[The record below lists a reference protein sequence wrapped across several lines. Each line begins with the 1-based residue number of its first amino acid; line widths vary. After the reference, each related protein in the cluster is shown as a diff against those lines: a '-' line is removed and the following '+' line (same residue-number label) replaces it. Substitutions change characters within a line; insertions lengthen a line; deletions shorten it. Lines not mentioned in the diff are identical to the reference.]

1 MFYNRKP
8 YRVRKLLCRNN
19 HKNNFKYKST
29 NCRDGYKGESHNSG
43 YIYTIDKTK
52 MRLSTLVVI
61 PWLNH
66 SHNDDDNSDKKD
78 YNGNAHPF
86 PGVPL

>member
-1 MFYNRKP
+1 MIHLYNRQDQDEAKHP
-8 YRVRKLLCRNN
+8 CCYSI
-19 HKNNFKYKST
+19 H
-29 NCRDGYKGESHNSG
+29 G
-43 YIYTIDKTK
+43 
-52 MRLSTLVVI
+52 LV
-61 PWLNH
+61 